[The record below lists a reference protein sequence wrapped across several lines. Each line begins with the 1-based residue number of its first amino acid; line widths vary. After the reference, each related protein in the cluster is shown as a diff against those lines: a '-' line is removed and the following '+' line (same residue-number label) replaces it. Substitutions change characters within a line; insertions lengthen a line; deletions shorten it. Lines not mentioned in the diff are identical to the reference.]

1 MSENQVPGQEPE
13 FTHNLKPSDFSQQV
27 PPVTPYGQFGQMSLP
42 NSTPVLVLGILAILS
57 CCCYGVPGLILG
69 IIGLVLGNKDL
80 TLYKSNPDAYTESSY
95 KNSKAGRICSIIA
108 LILSV
113 LYVLFIVAI
122 VMFFGFAALQD
133 PQHMKEVLEGMR
145 NQ

>member
-1 MSENQVPGQEPE
+1 MSENQVPGQEPG
-13 FTHNLKPSDFSQQV
+13 FTPNPKPSDFSQQV
-27 PPVTPYGQFGQMSLP
+27 PPGAPYGQFGQISLP

-80 TLYKSNPDAYTESSY
+80 ALYKSNPNAYTDSSY
-95 KNSKAGRICSIIA
+95 KNSKAGRVCSIIA
-108 LILSV
+108 LILSAI
-113 LYVLFIVAI
+113 YVLFMVAI
-122 VMFFGFAALQD
+122 IIFFGFAALQD
-133 PQHMKEVLEGMR
+133 PQHMKEVLEGMS